1 MVYKVVNMCQFY
13 YELAYTSIRFFL
25 VPQLYKNVLTSLTL
39 GAMEYM
45 NGLPDGLYYSLEWT
59 GICVSSIF

>member
-1 MVYKVVNMCQFY
+1 MIYKVVNMCQFY
-13 YELAYTSIRFFL
+13 YELAYTSIRFFI

-45 NGLPDGLYYSLEWT
+45 NGCIILWNGL
-59 GICVSSIF
+59 GPVCVINL